1 MNVNNKMD
9 WKPVDALS
17 FEDCYAELQALV
29 DQFEKGQMP
38 LAESVDYFE
47 RGMQLLKRC
56 NQQLNEAES
65 RVEKLLHRI
74 EPVDM
79 ESLKDEPPDRP
90 FNTGA
95 VDSAG

>member
-1 MNVNNKMD
+1 MNVKNKKD
-9 WKPVDALS
+9 WEPVDALS
-17 FEDCYAELQALV
+17 FEECYTELQALV

-56 NQQLNEAES
+56 NQQLNEAET

-74 EPVDM
+74 EPAEMDSLQD
-79 ESLKDEPPDRP
+79 ESFDEPFSD
-90 FNTGA
+90 GSA
-95 VDSAG
+95 DSAD